1 MQKLSDA
8 EVYKIIKRTFKH
20 FSFISRNN
28 VKRNWNVLTQ
38 QERMAALRS
47 ARYIDDISEAP
58 EKYFSR
64 AATQRQWRRRGT
76 EYAKRY
82 GLNPRVATYYIV
94 QDPTGCVMSRAEWAF
109 INNSDV
115 NRLFYQFC
123 AAVQNWEYGKTSK
136 SVAGRAGVHSAVQ
149 KIIELSDKIRAI
161 ADIVSRDAFS
171 RSMNVMVKEQK
182 KQQKQR

>member
-1 MQKLSDA
+1 MQKLSNG
-8 EVYKIIKRTFKH
+8 EVYRIIKRGFKD
-20 FSFISRNN
+20 FVFISYY
-28 VKRNWNVLTQ
+28 VIKANWNKIARE
-38 QERMAALRS
+38 ERVAALRS

-94 QDPTGCVMSRAEWAF
+94 QDPTGCVMSHAEWAF
-109 INNSDV
+109 VNNSEV

-123 AAVQNWEYGKTSK
+123 ATVQNWEYSRTSK
-136 SVAGRAGVHSAVQ
+136 SAADRADAYRAAQ
-149 KIIELSDKIRAI
+149 KIVELSKKIYAL
-161 ADIVSRDAFS
+161 ADIAASHVLSRGLA
-171 RSMNVMVKEQK
+171 
-182 KQQKQR
+182 KQY

>member
-1 MQKLSDA
+1 MQKLSNG
-8 EVYKIIKRTFKH
+8 EVYRIIKRGFKD
-20 FSFISRNN
+20 FVFISYY
-28 VKRNWNVLTQ
+28 VIKANWNKIARE
-38 QERMAALRS
+38 ERVAALRS

-161 ADIVSRDAFS
+161 ADIVSHDAFS